1 MKRGQMMRCKIVR
14 AVGSVLFC
22 VVVLAGCN
30 DDTTNRQQE
39 IAASSVSVES
49 VAQADTESSAS
60 KVSFDDE
67 QAQKLRVQAEELFEE
82 SEYRKSSDTAKK
94 AYDLSQNEEA
104 YNSLIKKIIE
114 ALAKNCGFDNPQA
127 LRTTNIYGNMEWYLS
142 CDGISGTPLEELP
155 EEKIIEKF
163 KEFRQNYHDTITP
176 YGSLSSSFGN
186 TTIGDFYCNGM
197 WYDVHIDDAFG
208 EKDYVTVYTDDE
220 QHQKIA
226 EAVEAHEARENM
238 PSIPAGWTT
247 GGPGVSQSTENSTRN
262 TGNISQEYKN
272 ALETG
277 LRYAN
282 GQQLSKDWV
291 YKQLIHD
298 GFSDGAAQYAVDNMG
313 SVDWNGLALERA
325 QRYYYSMSLSKEDVR
340 KQLVHDGFTSSQAQ
354 YAVDNLH

>member
-1 MKRGQMMRCKIVR
+1 MKYKITKTVSSMLIC
-14 AVGSVLFC
+14 AVLLV
-22 VVVLAGCN
+22 GCGN
-30 DDTTNRQQE
+30 SESIANSTVE
-39 IAASSVSVES
+39 AEAAS
-49 VAQADTESSAS
+49 QADADSTVAEVA
-60 KVSFDDE
+60 FDDE
-67 QAQKLRVQAEELFEE
+67 QAQELMKQAEEFFEE
-82 SEYRKSSDTAKK
+82 SEYRKSADEAKK
-94 AYDLSQNEEA
+94 AYDLSQNEEN

-114 ALAKNCGFDNPQA
+114 AIAENSGFDSPQA
-127 LRTTNIYGNMEWYLS
+127 LRTTNIYGDMAWYLS
-142 CDGISGTPLEELP
+142 CDGINEKALDELP
-155 EEKIIEKF
+155 EEEITKKF

-238 PSIPAGWTT
+238 PSIPSGWTT

-272 ALETG
+272 APETG